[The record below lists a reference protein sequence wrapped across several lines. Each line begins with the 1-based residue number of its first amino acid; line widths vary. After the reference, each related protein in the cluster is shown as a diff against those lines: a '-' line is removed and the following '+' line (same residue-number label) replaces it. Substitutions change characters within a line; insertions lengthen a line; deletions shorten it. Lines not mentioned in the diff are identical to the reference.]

1 MTEVSLLNL
10 IEVPRSTI
18 MNYQQTLDYLFSQLP
33 MFQRIGSAAYK
44 ADLNNTIAICKLLG
58 NPENKFKSIHIAGTN
73 GKGSTSHMLASV
85 LQSAGLK
92 VGLYTSPHLKDF
104 RERIKINA
112 RPNDKVGQGELISEK
127 YVIDFVEKHK
137 VDFEKIQPSFF
148 EMTVGLAFDY
158 FASEKVDIAVIEVG
172 LGGRLDSTNVITP
185 EVSVI
190 TNISFDHTAL
200 LGNSIEKI
208 AKEKAGIIKT
218 GIPIV
223 IGETQTDSKTVF
235 INSAKEKN
243 TSVVFADEIYK
254 SKNVRHLKNKNL
266 PTGQA
271 GLFLQLDIEKN
282 GLVYFE
288 NLESELLGLYQ
299 QKNIVTVLSVIDVLN
314 KKGFQLTEEI
324 IRNGIKNVIS
334 QTRLLG
340 RWQILSEQPLVIADT
355 AHNEAGIREVLDQIN
370 HTPHQKLHF
379 VLGMVSDKDISK
391 ILWMLPKSAKY
402 YFCKANIPRALP
414 AFELSLEAKKVG
426 LKGEVYAC
434 VQDALVAA
442 KENALEEDMVFVG
455 GSTFTVAEV
464 V

>member
-1 MTEVSLLNL
+1 
-10 IEVPRSTI
+10 
-18 MNYQQTLDYLFSQLP
+18 
-33 MFQRIGSAAYK
+33 MFQRIGAAAYK
-44 ADLNNTIAICKLLG
+44 ADLNNTIAICELLG

-112 RPNDKVGQGELISEK
+112 RLNDKVGQGEVIPEK
-127 YVIDFVEKHK
+127 YVIDFVEKYK
-137 VDFEKIQPSFF
+137 ADFEKIKPSFF

-158 FASEKVDIAVIEVG
+158 FANSKVDIAVVEVG

-208 AKEKAGIIKT
+208 ANEKAGIIKT
-218 GIPIV
+218 GIPVV
-223 IGETQTDSKTVF
+223 IGETQMDSKSVF
-235 INSAKEKN
+235 IKTAKEKN
-243 TSVVFADEIYK
+243 TSIVFADEIYK
-254 SKNVRHLKNKNL
+254 AKNAHQEKSNR
-266 PTGQA
+266 
-271 GLFLQLDIEKN
+271 LFLKLDIEKN
-282 GLVYFE
+282 GKVFYE
-288 NLESELLGLYQ
+288 NLESELLGMYQ
-299 QKNIVTVLSVIDVLN
+299 QKNIVTILCAIDKLN
-314 KKGFQLTEEI
+314 EKGFQLTEEI
-324 IRNGIKNVIS
+324 IRSGMKNTIS
-334 QTRLLG
+334 NTGLLG
-340 RWQILSEQPLVIADT
+340 RWQILSEHPLVIADT
-355 AHNEAGIREVLDQIN
+355 AHNEAGISEVLNQIN

-379 VLGMVSDKDISK
+379 VLGMVGDKDISK
-391 ILWMLPKSAKY
+391 ILLMLPKSAKY

-414 AFELSLEAKKVG
+414 AFELSLEAKKAG
-426 LKGEVYAC
+426 LEGEIFAC
-434 VQDALVAA
+434 VQDAYIAA
-442 KENALEEDMVFVG
+442 KENASEDDLVFIG